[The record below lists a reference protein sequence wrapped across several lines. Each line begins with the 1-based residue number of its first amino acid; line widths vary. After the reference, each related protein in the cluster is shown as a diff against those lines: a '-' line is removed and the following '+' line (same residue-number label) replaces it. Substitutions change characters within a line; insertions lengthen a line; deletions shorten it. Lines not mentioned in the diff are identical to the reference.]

1 MFSSIIVSIVR
12 ISFSLAHLS
21 ESLKASTMVE
31 RASWIEA
38 RTLGGSVDIA
48 AKNDA
53 SMERSLRTSSGT
65 LMIKRQVES
74 VNH

>member
-1 MFSSIIVSIVR
+1 
-12 ISFSLAHLS
+12 
-21 ESLKASTMVE
+21 MVE

-38 RTLGGSVDIA
+38 RTFEDSVDIA

-53 SMERSLRTSSGT
+53 SMEIFLRTISGT

-74 VNH
+74 VNNLQ